1 MTRWPLAPGALSHY
15 EWIGMLIARL
25 SVGALF
31 ALSGWGKLFVRSR
44 REEMVRTLRA
54 AAVPAPEVN
63 AVFVASV
70 EFLFG
75 SLLAIGF
82 LTPLS
87 CVMLSGV
94 MLVALATTVLPAVKA
109 SSFAGWLG
117 EVHFEWRKHAA
128 MSRSDQAVNAEPF
141 NATRCVKNLMFRDP
155 TSFHRFTGLQH
166 AAVAKIV

>member
-1 MTRWPLAPGALSHY
+1 MTRWPFWLGALSQY
-15 EWIGMLIARL
+15 EWIGILIARL
-25 SVGALF
+25 SVGVLF

-117 EVHFEWRKHAA
+117 EVLYLPEVLYVVILIWLFLSGPGWLSVDR
-128 MSRSDQAVNAEPF
+128 
-141 NATRCVKNLMFRDP
+141 L
-155 TSFHRFTGLQH
+155 
-166 AAVAKIV
+166 I

>member
-1 MTRWPLAPGALSHY
+1 MTRWPFWLAALSQY
-15 EWIGMLIARL
+15 EWIGILIARL
-25 SVGALF
+25 SVGVLF
-31 ALSGWGKLFVRSR
+31 ALSGWGKLFVQSR

-54 AAVPAPEVN
+54 AVVPAPEVN

-82 LTPLS
+82 LTQLC

-117 EVHFEWRKHAA
+117 ELLYLPEVLYVVILIWLFLSGPGWLSVDR
-128 MSRSDQAVNAEPF
+128 
-141 NATRCVKNLMFRDP
+141 L
-155 TSFHRFTGLQH
+155 
-166 AAVAKIV
+166 I